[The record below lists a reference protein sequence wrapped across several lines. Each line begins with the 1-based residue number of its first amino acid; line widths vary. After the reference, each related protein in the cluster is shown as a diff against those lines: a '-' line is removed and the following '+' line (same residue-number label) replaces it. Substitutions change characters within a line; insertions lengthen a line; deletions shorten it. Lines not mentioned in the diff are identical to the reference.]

1 MLLKANGKEL
11 KLFDFDTKDHHNW
24 LVALS
29 GGTDSA
35 LMLWFVCKLFPNKKI
50 VCHTG
55 TDISKDPFVG
65 DYATEIFEWMQ
76 KEYPHV
82 SLIHEKYKFDSSE
95 LKHIQQARKEI
106 EESDTPEIFPT
117 VFGHAKGVATREPKR
132 AIRKKY
138 DITLSMHGISKNPPI
153 EVQEKYGFT
162 HVAEGRRNYE
172 YDEIDYKKSG
182 NIHYTPWRNVDKSF
196 IAEIYKQ
203 YNLLE
208 TLFPM
213 TASCIGDGESSKWY
227 TEPCKEC
234 FWCYEKKWAFG
245 CYDRATPTI

>member
-11 KLFDFDTKDHHNW
+11 KLFDFDAESHDNW
-24 LVALS
+24 LIGLS

-35 LMLWFVCKLFPNKKI
+35 LMLWFVCKLFPHKKI

-65 DYATEIFEWMQ
+65 DYASEIFQWMQ
-76 KEYPHV
+76 RQYPGV
-82 SLIHEKYKFDSSE
+82 NLIHELYKFDSSE
-95 LKHIQQARKEI
+95 LRHIEAAREEI
-106 EESDTPEIFPT
+106 ESSDTPEIFPT
-117 VFGHAKGVATREPKR
+117 VYGHAKGVATREAKR

-153 EVQEKYGFT
+153 EVQEKNGFT

-172 YDEIDYKKSG
+172 YDEIEYKKSG
-182 NIHYTPWRNVDKSF
+182 NVHYMPWRNVDKSF

-203 YNLLE
+203 YDLLE

-227 TEPCKEC
+227 TEPCKKC

-245 CYDRATPTI
+245 CYDRENPSI